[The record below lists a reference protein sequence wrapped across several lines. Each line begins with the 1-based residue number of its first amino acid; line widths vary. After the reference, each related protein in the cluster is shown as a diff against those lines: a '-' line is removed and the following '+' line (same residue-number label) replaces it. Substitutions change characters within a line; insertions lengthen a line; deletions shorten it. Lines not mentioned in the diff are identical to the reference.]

1 MTNGPTYATGERN
14 FHIMYHLLKA
24 ATNAERDAWS
34 LGLGTTAKDF
44 RYTNGESVAPGIDD
58 VKGWADA
65 QRILEAIGVKD
76 EQRKELFGML
86 SAVLLLGNLTF
97 RGTSAENKT
106 AEKIRHA
113 DDPAP
118 LKNAARLLQIDE
130 AGLAKNIASRTMLV
144 PSGGGTET
152 VTVNLDESQCGDTR
166 DALAKAVY
174 SALFDHIVARL
185 NAALAG
191 AGMGGP
197 AGRRASLQQD
207 DSYSIGL
214 LDIFGFENF
223 KMNSFEQLC
232 INFTNERLQQLFM
245 EALIKREQ
253 ASRDPTA
260 HPDGQPHSSHPA
272 TAPSRASRPSTSARA
287 SRATTSRTPTTRRRS
302 SSLTRSAAASS
313 RCSTT
318 SATRRTAPTPSSSA
332 RCTTRSPTRC

>member
-1 MTNGPTYATGERN
+1 
-14 FHIMYHLLKA
+14 MYHLLKA

-253 ASRDPTA
+253 ASRDPTK
-260 HPDGQPHSSHPA
+260 
-272 TAPSRASRPSTSARA
+272 
-287 SRATTSRTPTTRRRS
+287 RTPTANPT
-302 SSLTRSAAASS
+302 SLT
-313 RCSTT
+313 
-318 SATRRTAPTPSSSA
+318 PPPLPLA
-332 RCTTRSPTRC
+332 RAGRVQARGHLVRPHPVPRQLGTDRAL

>member
-1 MTNGPTYATGERN
+1 MTDRPTSAAGERN

-34 LGLGTTAKDF
+34 LGLDPAKDW
-44 RYTNGESVAPGIDD
+44 YTNGESVAPGIDD

-76 EQRKELFGML
+76 EQRNELFGML

-174 SALFDHIVARL
+174 SALFDHNVARL

-191 AGMGGP
+191 AGMAGEGG
-197 AGRRASLQQD
+197 A
-207 DSYSIGL
+207 
-214 LDIFGFENF
+214 
-223 KMNSFEQLC
+223 
-232 INFTNERLQQLFM
+232 
-245 EALIKREQ
+245 
-253 ASRDPTA
+253 
-260 HPDGQPHSSHPA
+260 
-272 TAPSRASRPSTSARA
+272 
-287 SRATTSRTPTTRRRS
+287 RRS
-302 SSLTRSAAASS
+302 SR
-313 RCSTT
+313 TT
-318 SATRRTAPTPSSSA
+318 RTASGSSTSSA
-332 RCTTRSPTRC
+332 SRTSR